1 MPRCEEREQLVVL
14 DLGLVLGPAD
24 CGGGMEGRQAG
35 DTENKFLRHHLS
47 LFLSLWPAGCVTPP
61 ALPRTLTR
69 QVSLLQE
76 PVVEAVLLMKW
87 YASRRILIFDL
98 LLYALFIAGL
108 TAVILYSTKPVAG
121 EGPPVLQPE
130 ETALVTMVLDRCV
143 EGRVNIHPD

>member
-1 MPRCEEREQLVVL
+1 VTRCEEQEQLLVL

-24 CGGGMEGRQAG
+24 CGRGAGGRGEEENRFLRQAP
-35 DTENKFLRHHLS
+35 LLSPHIYHLS
-47 LFLSLWPAGCVTPP
+47 
-61 ALPRTLTR
+61 RTLTK

-76 PVVEAVLLMKW
+76 PAVEAVLLMKW

-121 EGPPVLQPE
+121 DEPVLRPE
-130 ETALVTMVLDRCV
+130 ETALVTMVLDRWDR
-143 EGRVNIHPD
+143 GRINIYPD